1 MSIAATLPDG
11 IRLEPPAQPTTAPVP
26 SGLDANDFAGLYEA
40 HADRIFCHVRA
51 RLGDADLAEDLTA
64 QTFLR
69 AWQSL
74 DRYRPLPGRP
84 FLAWLFTI
92 ANNLVIDHYRR
103 HRRELIGVTVEP
115 RDRGNN
121 DPEHLALVADLR
133 DEIRLAIG
141 RLKPEH
147 QLVVALRLIDGLDYQ
162 QISEVTGRTPGA
174 LRVILCRALGTMRE
188 LLRHRGVDR
197 L

>member
-1 MSIAATLPDG
+1 MSFAATLSPG
-11 IRLEPPAQPTTAPVP
+11 IGLETAAAPAATSPSTT
-26 SGLDANDFAGLYEA
+26 LDAAAFAGLYEA
-40 HADRIFCHVRA
+40 HVDRIYAHVRA
-51 RLGDADLAEDLTA
+51 RLGDPDLAEDITA

-69 AWQSL
+69 AWQSI
-74 DRYRPLPGRP
+74 DRYQPIPGRP

-103 HRRELIGVTVEP
+103 HRRELIGLTSEP
-115 RDRGNN
+115 RDGDRS

-133 DEIRLAIG
+133 GEIRRAIV

-162 QISEVTGRTPGA
+162 QISEITGRSPGA
-174 LRVILCRALGTMRE
+174 LRVILCRALSVMRE
-188 LLRHRGVDR
+188 RLHGRGVR
-197 L
+197 SL